1 MMHTAAFSFTTP
13 DARALYLSVCQE
25 MGDVGD
31 RSSVRVRLE
40 GEDTLVLDVAATDIP
55 ALRAALNTWLR
66 LINIAIEMRELAVP
80 PGCRPAP

>member
-1 MMHTAAFSFTTP
+1 MTHTAHFRFATP

-31 RSSVRVRLE
+31 RSSVRVGLA
-40 GEDTLVLDVAATDIP
+40 GDDTLVLEVTASDIP

-66 LINIAIEMRELAVP
+66 LITIAVEMRELAVP
-80 PGCRPAP
+80 SDAAP

>member
-1 MMHTAAFSFTTP
+1 VNHHTAVFAFTTE

-31 RSSVRVRLE
+31 RSSVHVRLE
-40 GEDTLVLDVAATDIP
+40 GTDRLILEVTASDIP

-66 LINIAIEMRELAVP
+66 LITIAIEMREIV
-80 PGCRPAP
+80 APQE

>member
-1 MMHTAAFSFTTP
+1 MKHTAVFRFTAG

-31 RSSVRVRLE
+31 RSSARVRLA
-40 GEDTLVLDVAATDIP
+40 GDDTLVLEVTATDIP

-66 LINIAIEMRELAVP
+66 LITIAVEMREIAA
-80 PGCRPAP
+80 PALRT

>member
-1 MMHTAAFSFTTP
+1 MMHTAVFRFITD

-31 RSSVRVRLE
+31 RSSVHLRLE
-40 GEDTLVLDVAATDIP
+40 DEDTLVLEVTATDIP

-66 LINIAIEMRELAVP
+66 LITIAIEMREIAVP
-80 PGCRPAP
+80 SGASR

>member
-1 MMHTAAFSFTTP
+1 VKHTAVFRFTAD

-31 RSSVRVRLE
+31 RSSARVRLA
-40 GEDTLVLDVAATDIP
+40 GDDTLVLEVTASDIP

-66 LINIAIEMRELAVP
+66 LITIAVEMREIAA
-80 PGCRPAP
+80 PALRT

>member
-1 MMHTAAFSFTTP
+1 VTHTAVFRFTAD

-31 RSSVRVRLE
+31 RSSVRVRLA
-40 GEDTLVLDVAATDIP
+40 GDDTLVLEVTATDIP

-66 LINIAIEMRELAVP
+66 LITIAVEMREIAA
-80 PGCRPAP
+80 PALRT

>member
-1 MMHTAAFSFTTP
+1 MMHTAVFSFTTG
-13 DARALYLSVCQE
+13 DARALYLSICQE
-25 MGDVGD
+25 LGDVWD

-40 GEDTLVLDVAATDIP
+40 GDDTLVLDVAATDIT

-80 PGCRPAP
+80 AR

>member
-1 MMHTAAFSFTTP
+1 MKHTAVFRFTAD

-31 RSSVRVRLE
+31 RSSARVRLA
-40 GEDTLVLDVAATDIP
+40 GDDTLVLEVTASDIP

-66 LINIAIEMRELAVP
+66 LITIAVEMREIAA
-80 PGCRPAP
+80 PALRT

>member
-1 MMHTAAFSFTTP
+1 MKHAAVFRFVTD

-31 RSSVRVRLE
+31 RSSVRVQLA
-40 GEDTLVLDVAATDIP
+40 GEDTLVLDVAASDIP

-66 LINIAIEMRELAVP
+66 LISIAIEMREIA
-80 PGCRPAP
+80 APSGT